1 MSDEHMDVNLILS
14 AQTLCLA
21 PQLKRS
27 GLING
32 LFVLKNVPAK
42 TYLRVSPEQ
51 WVILQQFV
59 MPRTVPAVLGSAIR
73 NRQCLRLG
81 EFFELILKAL
91 RANIL
96 LEPGIGPEPV
106 RAHEWHWEVRPK
118 FLGMP
123 LTILFII
130 GLILALWFH
139 PKLPTTFLDWVG
151 GILLVSGALS
161 FAAFLAGCMIRGA
174 GGEVYRPRWR
184 WLSIPPRF
192 TLDTNDAVIL
202 PPNAQTIIGV
212 AQPAVLAIAAG
223 FSAWR
228 RPGCEFFTLLA
239 LIISIRPI
247 LGGRFTNLIH
257 VGKKRG
263 LSDAEQS
270 YMFPP
275 NRRPETRGWLL
286 SRALRQPSTWLRMG
300 YGVLWAIA
308 LLYWGDRLMDMPPWT
323 FTFWW
328 DFLSRYGVQ
337 VVLWIG
343 GSLVALGAAYLF
355 WEIYHSLRERAQAR
369 RNTLRMWRE
378 RWFGQS
384 KIILDES
391 SRMKA
396 MASSPL
402 LSTLQPPQRL
412 ELARAMAIRRH
423 GPWTSL
429 WEYENLPT
437 QVALIVS
444 GKVALR
450 RELPTGRSV
459 EVQILTEGDII
470 GLHDLADPKFPNYLL
485 RSLTPV
491 TLLSMDRA
499 MAEELVVRKVPQA
512 TVTDMLLKMPF
523 LRRISLCQNWHLQ
536 AINRFARLS
545 TIIGYPPGSV
555 VLSEGQTVE
564 DFFIIFQGNARVTQK
579 TRQVAVIR
587 AGEFFGEIGLMQNSS
602 PNATVTAY
610 QGTRCLSIPRIE
622 LLRFVTHNY
631 TVALEI
637 ERVSSE
643 RLGRPLFPLDQG
655 DFSAI

>member
-1 MSDEHMDVNLILS
+1 MDVNLILS

-51 WVILQQFV
+51 WIILQQFV
-59 MPRTVPAVLGSAIR
+59 VPRTVPAVLGSAIR

-96 LEPGIGPEPV
+96 LEPGIGPEAV
-106 RAHEWHWEVRPK
+106 VAHDWKWSVRPK
-118 FLGMP
+118 VLAMP
-123 LTILFII
+123 LAALFGI
-130 GLILALWFH
+130 GVIMALSLH
-139 PKLPTTFLDWVG
+139 PKLPTTFLDWLG
-151 GILLVSGALS
+151 GLLLLSAALS
-161 FAAFLAGCMIRGA
+161 FAAFIAGCLVRGA
-174 GGEVYRPRWR
+174 GGEVYRPRWK
-184 WLSIPPRF
+184 WLSIPPH
-192 TLDTNDAVIL
+192 LSVDTNDAIIL
-202 PPNAQTIIGV
+202 PIKAQTVIGL
-212 AQPAVLAIAAG
+212 ATPAVLAIATG
-223 FSAWR
+223 FAAWR
-228 RPGCEFFTLLA
+228 RPGCELFSLLA

-247 LGGRFTNLIH
+247 FGGRFSKLIH
-257 VGKKRG
+257 VGQKRG

-270 YMFPP
+270 YIFPP

-286 SRALRQPSTWLRMG
+286 SRALRQPTTWVRMA
-300 YGVLWAIA
+300 YGVFWAAAI
-308 LLYWGDRLMDMPPWT
+308 LYWGSRLMGMPAWS
-323 FTFWW
+323 FSYWL
-328 DFLSRYGVQ
+328 DYVENYGVRIG
-337 VVLWIG
+337 LWIG
-343 GSLVALGAAYLF
+343 GSLAALGAGYLI
-355 WEIYHSLRERAQAR
+355 WETYHSVRERAQAR
-369 RNTLRMWRE
+369 RNTLRLWRA
-378 RWFGQS
+378 RW
-384 KIILDES
+384 ITARNMMLDES

-396 MASSPL
+396 MAGSSL

-412 ELARAMAIRRH
+412 ELARAMAVRRH
-423 GPWTSL
+423 GPWRSL
-429 WEYENLPT
+429 WEYESNPT

-444 GKVALR
+444 GKIALR

-459 EVQILTEGDII
+459 PVQVLTEGDII
-470 GLHDLADPKFPNYLL
+470 GLHDLADPKFPTYLL

-491 TLLSMDRA
+491 VLLSMDRA
-499 MAEELVVRKVPQA
+499 MAEELVVRRIPQA
-512 TVTDMLLKMPF
+512 TLTDMLLKMPF

-545 TIIGYPPGSV
+545 AIVGYPPGSV
-555 VLSEGQTVE
+555 ILSEGQTVE
-564 DFFIIFQGNARVTQK
+564 DFFIIFQGNARVMQK
-579 TRQVAVIR
+579 GRQVAIIR
-587 AGEFFGEIGLMQNSS
+587 SGEFFGEIGLMQNSS
-602 PNATVTAY
+602 PNATVIAY

-643 RLGRPLFPLDQG
+643 RLGRPLFPLEQG
-655 DFSAI
+655 DFSTI

>member
-1 MSDEHMDVNLILS
+1 MDVNLILS

-32 LFVLKNVPAK
+32 LYVLKNVPAK

-59 MPRTVPAVLGSAIR
+59 VPRTVPAVLGSAIR

-106 RAHEWHWEVRPK
+106 RSHEWTWSIRPK
-118 FLGMP
+118 VLAMP
-123 LTILFII
+123 LVVIFAI
-130 GLILALWFH
+130 GLILAFGFD
-139 PKLPTTFLDWVG
+139 PRLPTTFLNWVG
-151 GILLVSGALS
+151 GLLLLSGALS
-161 FAAFLAGCMIRGA
+161 LSSFLTGCMIRGA
-174 GGEVYRPRWR
+174 GGEVYRPRWL
-184 WLSIPPRF
+184 WLAAPPHF
-192 TLDTNDAVIL
+192 ALDTNDAIIL
-202 PPNAQTIIGV
+202 PPKAQTIIGL
-212 AQPAVLAIAAG
+212 AAPSVLAIASGVA
-223 FSAWR
+223 ALR
-228 RPGCEFFTLLA
+228 RPGCELFCLLA
-239 LIISIRPI
+239 LVLTLRPI
-247 LGGRFTNLIH
+247 FGGRFSALIH
-257 VGKKRG
+257 VGEKRN

-286 SRALRQPSTWLRMG
+286 SRALRQPTTWARMG
-300 YGVLWAIA
+300 YGILWSIAI
-308 LLYWGDRLMDMPPWT
+308 LFWGNRLMDMPAWT
-323 FTFWW
+323 
-328 DFLSRYGVQ
+328 LSSLLAFMRSYGVE
-337 VVLWIG
+337 VGLWIG
-343 GSLVALGAAYLF
+343 GSLIGLGAAYLF
-355 WEIYHSLRERAQAR
+355 WETYHSLRDRAQAR
-369 RNTLRMWRE
+369 RNTLHMWRE
-378 RWFGQS
+378 RWFGQG

-396 MASSPL
+396 MALSPL

-412 ELARAMAIRRH
+412 ELARAMAVRRH
-423 GPWTSL
+423 GPWKTL

-459 EVQILTEGDII
+459 QAQVLTEGDII

-485 RSLTPV
+485 RSLTPL
-491 TLLSMDRA
+491 TLLTMDRA
-499 MAEELVVRKVPQA
+499 TAEELVVRKVPQA
-512 TVTDMLLKMPF
+512 MITDMLLKMPF
-523 LRRISLCQNWHLQ
+523 LRQISLCQNWHLQ

-555 VLSEGQTVE
+555 ILSEGQTVE

-579 TRQVAVIR
+579 TRQLAVIR

-655 DFSAI
+655 DFTTM

>member
-1 MSDEHMDVNLILS
+1 MDVNLILS

-32 LFVLKNVPAK
+32 LYVLKNVPAK

-59 MPRTVPAVLGSAIR
+59 VPRTVPAVLGSAIR

-91 RANIL
+91 RAGIL

-106 RAHEWHWEVRPK
+106 RAFEWRWEVRPK
-118 FLGMP
+118 MLGTP
-123 LTILFII
+123 LAALFGI
-130 GLILALWFH
+130 GTVAALVCH
-139 PKLPTTFLDWVG
+139 PKLPTTFLDWVCG
-151 GILLVSGALS
+151 LLLLSAALS
-161 FAAFLAGCMIRGA
+161 CGSFIAGCLIRGA
-174 GGEVYRPRWR
+174 GGEVYRPRWQ
-184 WLSIPPRF
+184 WLSLPPRF
-192 TLDTNDAVIL
+192 ALDTNDAIIL
-202 PPNAQTIIGV
+202 PIKSQAIIGL
-212 AQPAVLAIAAG
+212 AGPAVLAIAAG
-223 FSAWR
+223 LSAWR
-228 RPGCEFFTLLA
+228 RPGWELFSLLA
-239 LIISIRPI
+239 LIISMRPI
-247 LGGRFTNLIH
+247 FGGRFSSLIH
-257 VGKKRG
+257 VGIKRG

-286 SRALRQPSTWLRMG
+286 NRALRQPTTWVRMG
-300 YGVLWAIA
+300 YGILWAIA
-308 LLYWGDRLMDMPPWT
+308 ILSWGDRLMDMPPWT
-323 FTFWW
+323 FAFWVG
-328 DFLSRYGVQ
+328 FLKNYGVQ
-337 VVLWIG
+337 VLLWIG
-343 GSLVALGAAYLF
+343 GSLIALGAAYLF
-355 WEIYHSLRERAQAR
+355 WETYHSVKERAQAR
-369 RNTLRMWRE
+369 RNTLRLWRE
-378 RWFGQS
+378 RWFGQG

-396 MASSPL
+396 MAASPL

-412 ELARAMAIRRH
+412 ELARAMGVRRY
-423 GPWTSL
+423 GPWKTL

-450 RELPTGRSV
+450 RELATGRSV
-459 EVQILTEGDII
+459 QAQVLTEGDII

-485 RSLTPV
+485 RSLTPL
-491 TLLSMDRA
+491 TLLAMDRA

-512 TVTDMLLKMPF
+512 TITDMLLKMPF

-545 TIIGYPPGSV
+545 TIVGYPPGSV
-555 VLSEGQTVE
+555 ILSEGQTVE

-579 TRQVAVIR
+579 TRQLAVIR
-587 AGEFFGEIGLMQNSS
+587 SGEFFGEIGLMQNSS

-655 DFSAI
+655 DFSIT